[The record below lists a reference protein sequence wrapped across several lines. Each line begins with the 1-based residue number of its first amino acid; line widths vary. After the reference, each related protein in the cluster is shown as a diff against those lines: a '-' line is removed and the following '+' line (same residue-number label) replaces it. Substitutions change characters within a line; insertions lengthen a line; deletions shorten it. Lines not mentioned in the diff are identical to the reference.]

1 MLISMARVEVSSFA
15 HGKPWQTADLAIS
28 GAGDCSRKGANGVGL
43 IYNGK
48 YMAVLLQVVKG
59 CREA

>member
-15 HGKPWQTADLAIS
+15 HGKPWQTADRTTS
-28 GAGDCSRKGANGVGL
+28 VAGDCSRQGADGVGL

-48 YMAVLLQVVKG
+48 YMAVTLQVVTG
-59 CREA
+59 RHEA